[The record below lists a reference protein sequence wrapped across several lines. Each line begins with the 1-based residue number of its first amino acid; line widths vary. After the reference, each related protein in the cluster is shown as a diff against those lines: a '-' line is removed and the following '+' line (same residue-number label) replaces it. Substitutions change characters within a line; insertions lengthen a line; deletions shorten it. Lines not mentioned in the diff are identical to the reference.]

1 MIDAISVVREHDGTP
16 CVDFTIR
23 QDCVLTIAVTEDALS
38 WAWVDGEMSVH
49 GVTRDLNLSKKLNY
63 MLNKIIKEQEEP
75 VRQKEIQALSAA
87 LEVVE
92 RVAKSNAEI
101 KK

>member
-1 MIDAISVVREHDGTP
+1 MNDAISVARAHDGTP

-23 QDCVLTIAVTEDALS
+23 RDCVLTIAVTEDALS
-38 WAWVDGEMSVH
+38 WAWADGRMSGH
-49 GVTRDLNLSKKLNY
+49 GETRDLNLSKKLNY
-63 MLNKIIKEQEEP
+63 ILNKIIKEQEEP
-75 VRQKEIQALSAA
+75 VRQKEIQALNAA

-92 RVAKSNAEI
+92 RVTKSNAEI